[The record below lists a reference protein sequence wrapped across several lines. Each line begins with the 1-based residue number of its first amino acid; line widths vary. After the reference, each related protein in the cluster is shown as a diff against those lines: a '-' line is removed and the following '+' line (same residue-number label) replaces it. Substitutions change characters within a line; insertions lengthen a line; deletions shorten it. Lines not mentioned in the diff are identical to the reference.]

1 MTIERSEPAYSNDE
15 VGMLRSFLDHYRATI
30 RLQASGLTDAQLDQA
45 LPPSDLTLGGMLK
58 HLAFVEDYWFSYN
71 LTGHEPSP
79 PWDAAPWD
87 DDGDWD
93 WHSAAG
99 ASHAE
104 LDALLAGAIARSEEC
119 LDATLAADPD
129 LDRPVART
137 APFTYGPGAIRYRT
151 RPRRTRLTMA
161 SSTTAPSSDTRNE
174 VRFNGAL
181 LMDPPWMMSPPRNA
195 PTMPTMM
202 LRKMPCCASVR
213 MTMLASQPMM
223 PPTISAT
230 MRPN

>member
-71 LTGHEPSP
+71 LRGHEPSP

-93 WHSAAG
+93 WHSAKHDNPGQLRDLYDAEVDKADAVI
-99 ASHAE
+99 ASMTSLDTPSARKSGRTGEHFNLRWVLVHLVEEYARHNGHA
-104 LDALLAGAIARSEEC
+104 
-119 LDATLAADPD
+119 D
-129 LDRPVART
+129 L
-137 APFTYGPGAIRYRT
+137 IREGIDGVT
-151 RPRRTRLTMA
+151 G
-161 SSTTAPSSDTRNE
+161 E
-174 VRFNGAL
+174 
-181 LMDPPWMMSPPRNA
+181 
-195 PTMPTMM
+195 
-202 LRKMPCCASVR
+202 
-213 MTMLASQPMM
+213 
-223 PPTISAT
+223 
-230 MRPN
+230 